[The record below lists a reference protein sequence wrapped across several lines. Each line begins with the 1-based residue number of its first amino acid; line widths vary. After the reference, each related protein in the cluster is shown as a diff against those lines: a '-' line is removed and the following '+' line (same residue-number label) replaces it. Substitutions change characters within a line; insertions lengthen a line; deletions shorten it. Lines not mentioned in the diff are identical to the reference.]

1 MSTQKAAQTKTVPGS
16 LVRKE
21 PGIVFAVWIR
31 KKEKEKKETIIYHTL
46 SKGGDS
52 GEKRWWNLL
61 HILQGGEIFL
71 AGADL
76 DHAGHI
82 VNKDLAVADVAGVKG
97 FLGGFDHG
105 IDRDL

>member
-1 MSTQKAAQTKTVPGS
+1 M
-16 LVRKE
+16 RKE

-31 KKEKEKKETIIYHTL
+31 KKEKENNIYHTL
-46 SKGGDS
+46 SKSGDS

-76 DHAGHI
+76 DHAGH
-82 VNKDLAVADVAGVKG
+82 VVDKDCLLYTLTLPTIYSV
-97 FLGGFDHG
+97 
-105 IDRDL
+105 